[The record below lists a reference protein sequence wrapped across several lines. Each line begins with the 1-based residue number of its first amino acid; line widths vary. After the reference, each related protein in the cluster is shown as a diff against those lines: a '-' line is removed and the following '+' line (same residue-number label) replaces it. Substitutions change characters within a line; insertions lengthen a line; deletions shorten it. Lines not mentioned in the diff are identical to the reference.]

1 MKDFDSNRIYQTLG
15 DEFKNIYIVD
25 CEDQQIHTFKETL
38 KLPGFS
44 SCTSY
49 NDAMNQY
56 IDDRVYEKNR
66 DMLRMALSFN
76 SLFSRLEKTERFN
89 IHYQSKNDS
98 EVHFMYLHFGRVME
112 DGRLSQII
120 IGFANEDLDIRRNN
134 IDMFNN
140 ALPSNVVKRKVLIV
154 EDNEINREI
163 LKETLEDDYDVL
175 EAVNGE
181 EGLNILS
188 QYYKDISLILLDVVM
203 PVCDGFEFLSRQK
216 SDSLLASV
224 PVIVTTGN
232 NSQEDELKCLGLGA
246 VDFITKPYNARIVKS
261 RIDSVIKLRES
272 SMTLAAIEKDELTGL
287 YTRQAFYHHART
299 FTHFMTEEKF
309 NVVILDVADF
319 KLINGTYG
327 TKKGNE
333 VLVYLSNAFR
343 YYVKNGLLTRYEGD
357 QLLGLFHSKVKMDVE
372 RINRNI
378 NKIAEEAPIPNIR
391 IKVGIYEDVDTNL
404 SIPIICDRA
413 LMAEKSISKDFKTN
427 VAFYT
432 DELNQKQLAQR
443 QMENDFKSA
452 ISNREFKVYYQ
463 PKYDVNTE
471 NIVGAEALVRWQKL
485 DGTLIS
491 PGAFIPLFESDGLV
505 VHLDEYVFESVC
517 QFQKERM
524 ENKLPMVPISVNLSR
539 ASIHFSDVVDRYVDI
554 VNQKQIPF
562 ECVPIELTE
571 SATLYSEKILEITDQ
586 LVNAGFTLHMDDFGS
601 GYSSL
606 TSLNELNFSTVKL
619 DKSLIDYIDQV
630 RGKKI
635 VQQAIDLGH
644 GLDMKVVA
652 EGVESKE
659 QRDCLKEM
667 HCDMIQG
674 FYYSKPLKQE
684 DFIEKLGN
692 QNHLGF

>member
-1 MKDFDSNRIYQTLG
+1 
-15 DEFKNIYIVD
+15 
-25 CEDQQIHTFKETL
+25 
-38 KLPGFS
+38 
-44 SCTSY
+44 
-49 NDAMNQY
+49 
-56 IDDRVYEKNR
+56 
-66 DMLRMALSFN
+66 
-76 SLFSRLEKTERFN
+76 
-89 IHYQSKNDS
+89 
-98 EVHFMYLHFGRVME
+98 MYSHFGRVME
-112 DGRLSQII
+112 DGRLRQII

-140 ALPSNVVKRKVLIV
+140 SLPSNVVKRKVLIV

-163 LKETLEDDYDVL
+163 LKVTLEDDYDVL

-216 SDSLLASV
+216 SDSLLASI

-232 NSQEDELKCLGLGA
+232 NSQEDELKCLSLGA
-246 VDFITKPYNARIVKS
+246 VDFITKPYNALIVKS

-309 NVVILDVADF
+309 NVVILDVSDF

-404 SIPIICDRA
+404 SIPVICDRA

-432 DELNQKQLAQR
+432 DEMNQKQLVQR

-452 ISNREFKVYYQ
+452 IANREFKVYYQ

-471 NIVGAEALVRWQKL
+471 NIVGAEALVRWQKP

-505 VHLDEYVFESVC
+505 VHLDEYVFENVC

-539 ASIHFSDVVDRYVDI
+539 VSILFNDVVEHYVDI

-571 SATLYSEKILEITDQ
+571 SATLYSEKILEITDH

-619 DKSLIDYIDQV
+619 DKSLIDYIDQA

-635 VQQAIDLGH
+635 VQQVIDLGH

-684 DFIEKLGN
+684 DFIEKLRA
-692 QNHLGF
+692 

>member
-15 DEFKNIYIVD
+15 DEFKNIYIVN

-44 SCTSY
+44 SCKSY

-76 SLFSRLEKTERFN
+76 SLFSRLEKTEHFN

-98 EVHFMYLHFGRVME
+98 EVRFMYSHFGRVME

-140 ALPSNVVKRKVLIV
+140 ALPSNGFKRKVLIV

-163 LKETLEDDYDVL
+163 LKVTLEDDYDVL

-452 ISNREFKVYYQ
+452 IANREFKVYYQ

-524 ENKLPMVPISVNLSR
+524 ENKLEIVPISVNLSR
-539 ASIHFSDVVDRYVDI
+539 ASIHFSDVVERYVDI

-601 GYSSL
+601 DYSSL
-606 TSLNELNFSTVKL
+606 TSLNELNFSAVKL

-659 QRDCLKEM
+659 QKDCLKEM

-684 DFIEKLGN
+684 DFIEKLRA
-692 QNHLGF
+692 

>member
-1 MKDFDSNRIYQTLG
+1 
-15 DEFKNIYIVD
+15 
-25 CEDQQIHTFKETL
+25 
-38 KLPGFS
+38 
-44 SCTSY
+44 
-49 NDAMNQY
+49 
-56 IDDRVYEKNR
+56 
-66 DMLRMALSFN
+66 
-76 SLFSRLEKTERFN
+76 
-89 IHYQSKNDS
+89 
-98 EVHFMYLHFGRVME
+98 ME

-140 ALPSNVVKRKVLIV
+140 ALPSNGFKRKVLIV

-163 LKETLEDDYDVL
+163 LKVTLEDDYDVL

-427 VAFYT
+427 VAVYT

-684 DFIEKLGN
+684 DFIEKLRA
-692 QNHLGF
+692 

>member
-1 MKDFDSNRIYQTLG
+1 
-15 DEFKNIYIVD
+15 
-25 CEDQQIHTFKETL
+25 
-38 KLPGFS
+38 
-44 SCTSY
+44 
-49 NDAMNQY
+49 
-56 IDDRVYEKNR
+56 
-66 DMLRMALSFN
+66 
-76 SLFSRLEKTERFN
+76 
-89 IHYQSKNDS
+89 
-98 EVHFMYLHFGRVME
+98 MYSHFGRVME

-120 IGFANEDLDIRRNN
+120 IGFANEDLNIRRNN

-452 ISNREFKVYYQ
+452 IANREFKVYYQ

-471 NIVGAEALVRWQKL
+471 NIVGAEALVRWQKT

-524 ENKLPMVPISVNLSR
+524 ENKLEIVPISVNLSR
-539 ASIHFSDVVDRYVDI
+539 ASIHFSDVVERYVDI

-571 SATLYSEKILEITDQ
+571 SATLHSEKILEITDQ

-606 TSLNELNFSTVKL
+606 TSLNELNFSAVKL

-684 DFIEKLGN
+684 DFIEKLRA
-692 QNHLGF
+692 

>member
-1 MKDFDSNRIYQTLG
+1 MKDFDSNRIYQILG

-25 CEDQQIHTFKETL
+25 CEDQRIHTFKETL
-38 KLPGFS
+38 TLPGFS

-76 SLFSRLEKTERFN
+76 SLFSRLEKTEHFN

-98 EVHFMYLHFGRVME
+98 EVHFMYSHFGRVME

-134 IDMFNN
+134 LDMFNN
-140 ALPSNVVKRKVLIV
+140 TITPNGFKRKVLIV

-163 LKETLEDDYDVL
+163 LKATLEDDYDVI

-181 EGLNILS
+181 EGLQLLS
-188 QYYKDISLILLDVVM
+188 QYYKEISIILLDVVM
-203 PVCDGFEFLSRQK
+203 PVCDGFEFLTRQK

-232 NSQEDELKCLGLGA
+232 NSQEDELKCLG
-246 VDFITKPYNARIVKS
+246 
-261 RIDSVIKLRES
+261 
-272 SMTLAAIEKDELTGL
+272 
-287 YTRQAFYHHART
+287 
-299 FTHFMTEEKF
+299 
-309 NVVILDVADF
+309 LDVADF

-357 QLLGLFHSKVKMDVE
+357 QLLGLFHSNEKLDID
-372 RINRNI
+372 RINKNI

-391 IKVGIYEDVDTNL
+391 IKVGVYENVDTTL
-404 SIPIICDRA
+404 SMPIICDRA

-452 ISNREFKVYYQ
+452 IANKEFKVYYQ
-463 PKYDVNTE
+463 PKYDVQTE
-471 NIVGAEALVRWQKL
+471 HIVGAEALVRWQKP

-505 VHLDEYVFESVC
+505 VHLDEYVFENVC

-539 ASIHFSDVVDRYVDI
+539 ASIHFNDVVEHYVDI
-554 VNQKQIPF
+554 VKRKQIPF
-562 ECVPIELTE
+562 DCVPIELTE
-571 SATLYSEKILEITDQ
+571 SATLYSEKILEITNQ
-586 LVNAGFTLHMDDFGS
+586 LVKSGFKLHMDDFGS

-659 QRDCLKEM
+659 QKDCLKEIN
-667 HCDMIQG
+667 CDMIQG

-684 DFIEKLGN
+684 DFIEKLRRSKIV
-692 QNHLGF
+692 

>member
-98 EVHFMYLHFGRVME
+98 EVHFMYSHLGRVME

-140 ALPSNVVKRKVLIV
+140 ALPNNVVKRKVLIV

-452 ISNREFKVYYQ
+452 IANREFKVYYQ

-524 ENKLPMVPISVNLSR
+524 ENKLEIVPISVNLSR
-539 ASIHFSDVVDRYVDI
+539 ASIHFSDVVERYVDI

-606 TSLNELNFSTVKL
+606 TSLNELNFSAVKL

-684 DFIEKLGN
+684 DFIEKLRA
-692 QNHLGF
+692 

>member
-1 MKDFDSNRIYQTLG
+1 
-15 DEFKNIYIVD
+15 
-25 CEDQQIHTFKETL
+25 
-38 KLPGFS
+38 
-44 SCTSY
+44 
-49 NDAMNQY
+49 
-56 IDDRVYEKNR
+56 
-66 DMLRMALSFN
+66 
-76 SLFSRLEKTERFN
+76 
-89 IHYQSKNDS
+89 
-98 EVHFMYLHFGRVME
+98 MYSHFGRVME

-134 IDMFNN
+134 IDMLNN

-452 ISNREFKVYYQ
+452 IANREFKVYYQ

-471 NIVGAEALVRWQKL
+471 SIVGAEALVRWQKT

-684 DFIEKLGN
+684 DFIEKLRA
-692 QNHLGF
+692 

>member
-1 MKDFDSNRIYQTLG
+1 M
-15 DEFKNIYIVD
+15 
-25 CEDQQIHTFKETL
+25 
-38 KLPGFS
+38 
-44 SCTSY
+44 
-49 NDAMNQY
+49 
-56 IDDRVYEKNR
+56 
-66 DMLRMALSFN
+66 
-76 SLFSRLEKTERFN
+76 
-89 IHYQSKNDS
+89 
-98 EVHFMYLHFGRVME
+98 
-112 DGRLSQII
+112 
-120 IGFANEDLDIRRNN
+120 
-134 IDMFNN
+134 
-140 ALPSNVVKRKVLIV
+140 IV

-357 QLLGLFHSKVKMDVE
+357 QLLGLFHSKVKMDIE

-452 ISNREFKVYYQ
+452 IANREFKVYYQ

-524 ENKLPMVPISVNLSR
+524 ENKLEIVPISVNLSR
-539 ASIHFSDVVDRYVDI
+539 ASIHFSDVVERYVDI

-606 TSLNELNFSTVKL
+606 TSLNELNFSAVKL

-684 DFIEKLGN
+684 DFIEKLRA
-692 QNHLGF
+692 

>member
-1 MKDFDSNRIYQTLG
+1 
-15 DEFKNIYIVD
+15 
-25 CEDQQIHTFKETL
+25 
-38 KLPGFS
+38 
-44 SCTSY
+44 
-49 NDAMNQY
+49 
-56 IDDRVYEKNR
+56 
-66 DMLRMALSFN
+66 
-76 SLFSRLEKTERFN
+76 
-89 IHYQSKNDS
+89 
-98 EVHFMYLHFGRVME
+98 ME
-112 DGRLSQII
+112 DGRLRQII

-140 ALPSNVVKRKVLIV
+140 SLPSNVVKRKILIV

-163 LKETLEDDYDVL
+163 LKVTLEDDYDVL

-216 SDSLLASV
+216 SDSLLASI

-232 NSQEDELKCLGLGA
+232 NSQEDELKCLSLGA
-246 VDFITKPYNARIVKS
+246 VDFITKPYNALIVKS

-309 NVVILDVADF
+309 NVVILDVSDF

-404 SIPIICDRA
+404 SIPVICDRA

-432 DELNQKQLAQR
+432 DEMNQKQLVQR

-452 ISNREFKVYYQ
+452 IANREFKVYYQ

-471 NIVGAEALVRWQKL
+471 NIVGAEALVRWQKP

-505 VHLDEYVFESVC
+505 VHLDEYVFENVC

-539 ASIHFSDVVDRYVDI
+539 ASIHFNDVVEHYVDI

-586 LVNAGFTLHMDDFGS
+586 LVKAGFTLHMDDFGS

-619 DKSLIDYIDQV
+619 DKSLINYIDQA

-684 DFIEKLGN
+684 DFIEKLRA
-692 QNHLGF
+692 

>member
-1 MKDFDSNRIYQTLG
+1 MCL
-15 DEFKNIYIVD
+15 
-25 CEDQQIHTFKETL
+25 
-38 KLPGFS
+38 
-44 SCTSY
+44 
-49 NDAMNQY
+49 
-56 IDDRVYEKNR
+56 
-66 DMLRMALSFN
+66 LSLNN
-76 SLFSRLEKTERFN
+76 S
-89 IHYQSKNDS
+89 
-98 EVHFMYLHFGRVME
+98 
-112 DGRLSQII
+112 
-120 IGFANEDLDIRRNN
+120 
-134 IDMFNN
+134 
-140 ALPSNVVKRKVLIV
+140 LPSNVVKRKVLIV

-163 LKETLEDDYDVL
+163 LKVTLEDDYDVL

-216 SDSLLASV
+216 SDSLLASI

-232 NSQEDELKCLGLGA
+232 NSQEDELKCLSLGA
-246 VDFITKPYNARIVKS
+246 VDFITKPYNALIVKS

-309 NVVILDVADF
+309 NVVILDVSDF

-404 SIPIICDRA
+404 SIPVICDRA

-432 DELNQKQLAQR
+432 DEMNQKQLVQR

-452 ISNREFKVYYQ
+452 IANREFKVYYQ

-471 NIVGAEALVRWQKL
+471 NIVGAEALVRWQKP

-505 VHLDEYVFESVC
+505 VHLDEYVFENVC

-539 ASIHFSDVVDRYVDI
+539 ASIHFNDVVEHYVDI

-586 LVNAGFTLHMDDFGS
+586 LVKAGFTLHMDDFGS

-619 DKSLIDYIDQV
+619 DKSLINYIDQA

-684 DFIEKLGN
+684 DFIEKLRAA
-692 QNHLGF
+692 L

>member
-1 MKDFDSNRIYQTLG
+1 
-15 DEFKNIYIVD
+15 
-25 CEDQQIHTFKETL
+25 
-38 KLPGFS
+38 
-44 SCTSY
+44 
-49 NDAMNQY
+49 
-56 IDDRVYEKNR
+56 
-66 DMLRMALSFN
+66 
-76 SLFSRLEKTERFN
+76 
-89 IHYQSKNDS
+89 
-98 EVHFMYLHFGRVME
+98 MYSHFGRVME
-112 DGRLSQII
+112 DGRLRQII

-140 ALPSNVVKRKVLIV
+140 SLPSNVVKRKVLIV
-154 EDNEINREI
+154 EDNEINRGI
-163 LKETLEDDYDVL
+163 LKVTLEDDYDVL

-216 SDSLLASV
+216 SDSLLASI

-232 NSQEDELKCLGLGA
+232 NSQEDELKCLSLGA
-246 VDFITKPYNARIVKS
+246 VDFITKPYNALIVKS

-309 NVVILDVADF
+309 NVVILDVSDF

-404 SIPIICDRA
+404 SIPVICDRA

-432 DELNQKQLAQR
+432 DEMNQKQLVQR

-452 ISNREFKVYYQ
+452 IANREFKVYYQ

-471 NIVGAEALVRWQKL
+471 NIVGAEALVRWQKP

-505 VHLDEYVFESVC
+505 VHLDEYVFENVC

-539 ASIHFSDVVDRYVDI
+539 VSILFNDVVEHYVDI

-571 SATLYSEKILEITDQ
+571 SATLYSEKILEITDH

-619 DKSLIDYIDQV
+619 DKSLIDYIDQA

-635 VQQAIDLGH
+635 VQQVIDLGH

-667 HCDMIQG
+667 RCDMIQG

-684 DFIEKLGN
+684 DFIEKLRA
-692 QNHLGF
+692 

>member
-98 EVHFMYLHFGRVME
+98 EVHFMYSHLGRVME

-452 ISNREFKVYYQ
+452 IANREFKVYYQ

-471 NIVGAEALVRWQKL
+471 SIVGAEALVRWQKT

-491 PGAFIPLFESDGLV
+491 PGAFIPLFESDGLA

-684 DFIEKLGN
+684 DFIEKLRA
-692 QNHLGF
+692 

>member
-1 MKDFDSNRIYQTLG
+1 MPWLEGLKFPRGYQMGTH
-15 DEFKNIYIVD
+15 KN
-25 CEDQQIHTFKETL
+25 
-38 KLPGFS
+38 
-44 SCTSY
+44 
-49 NDAMNQY
+49 N
-56 IDDRVYEKNR
+56 
-66 DMLRMALSFN
+66 
-76 SLFSRLEKTERFN
+76 
-89 IHYQSKNDS
+89 S
-98 EVHFMYLHFGRVME
+98 EVHFMYSHFGRVME
-112 DGRLSQII
+112 DGRLRQII

-140 ALPSNVVKRKVLIV
+140 SLSSNVVKRKVLIV

-163 LKETLEDDYDVL
+163 LKVTLEDDYDVL

-216 SDSLLASV
+216 SDSLLASI

-232 NSQEDELKCLGLGA
+232 NSQEDELKCLSLGA

-309 NVVILDVADF
+309 NVVILDVSDF

-404 SIPIICDRA
+404 SIPVICDRA

-432 DELNQKQLAQR
+432 DEMNQKQLVQR

-452 ISNREFKVYYQ
+452 IANREFKVYYQ

-471 NIVGAEALVRWQKL
+471 NIVGAEALVRWQKP

-505 VHLDEYVFESVC
+505 VHLDEYVFENVC

-539 ASIHFSDVVDRYVDI
+539 ASIHFNDVVEHYVDI

-586 LVNAGFTLHMDDFGS
+586 LVKAGFTLHMDDFGS

-619 DKSLIDYIDQV
+619 DKSLINYIDQA
-630 RGKKI
+630 RGNKI
-635 VQQAIDLGH
+635 LQQAIDLGH

-684 DFIEKLGN
+684 DFIEKLRA
-692 QNHLGF
+692 

>member
-1 MKDFDSNRIYQTLG
+1 MKDFDSNRIYQILG

-25 CEDQQIHTFKETL
+25 CEDQRIHTFKETL
-38 KLPGFS
+38 TLPGFS

-76 SLFSRLEKTERFN
+76 SLFSRLEKTEHFN

-98 EVHFMYLHFGRVME
+98 EVHFMCSHFGRVME

-134 IDMFNN
+134 LDMFNN
-140 ALPSNVVKRKVLIV
+140 TITPNGFKRKVLIV

-163 LKETLEDDYDVL
+163 LKATLEDDYDVI

-181 EGLNILS
+181 EGLQLLS
-188 QYYKDISLILLDVVM
+188 QYYKEISIILLDVVM
-203 PVCDGFEFLSRQK
+203 PVCDGFEFLTRQK

-246 VDFITKPYNARIVKS
+246 
-261 RIDSVIKLRES
+261 
-272 SMTLAAIEKDELTGL
+272 
-287 YTRQAFYHHART
+287 
-299 FTHFMTEEKF
+299 
-309 NVVILDVADF
+309 ADF

-357 QLLGLFHSKVKMDVE
+357 QLLGLFHSNEKLDID
-372 RINRNI
+372 RINKNI

-391 IKVGIYEDVDTNL
+391 IKVGVYENVDTTL
-404 SIPIICDRA
+404 SMPIICDRA

-452 ISNREFKVYYQ
+452 IANKEFKVYYQ
-463 PKYDVNTE
+463 PKYDVQTE
-471 NIVGAEALVRWQKL
+471 HIVGAEALVRWQKT

-505 VHLDEYVFESVC
+505 VHLDEYVFENVC

-539 ASIHFSDVVDRYVDI
+539 ASIHFNDVVEHYVDI
-554 VNQKQIPF
+554 VKRKQIPF
-562 ECVPIELTE
+562 DCVPIELTE
-571 SATLYSEKILEITDQ
+571 SATLYSEKILEITNQ
-586 LVNAGFTLHMDDFGS
+586 LVKSGFKLHMGDFGS

-659 QRDCLKEM
+659 QKDCLKEM
-667 HCDMIQG
+667 NCDMIQG

-684 DFIEKLGN
+684 DFIEKR
-692 QNHLGF
+692 

>member
-1 MKDFDSNRIYQTLG
+1 
-15 DEFKNIYIVD
+15 
-25 CEDQQIHTFKETL
+25 
-38 KLPGFS
+38 
-44 SCTSY
+44 
-49 NDAMNQY
+49 
-56 IDDRVYEKNR
+56 
-66 DMLRMALSFN
+66 
-76 SLFSRLEKTERFN
+76 
-89 IHYQSKNDS
+89 
-98 EVHFMYLHFGRVME
+98 MYSHFGRVME

-140 ALPSNVVKRKVLIV
+140 ALPSNGFKRKVLIV

-163 LKETLEDDYDVL
+163 LKVTLEDDYDVL

-452 ISNREFKVYYQ
+452 IANREFKVYYQ

-524 ENKLPMVPISVNLSR
+524 ENKLEIVPISVNLSR
-539 ASIHFSDVVDRYVDI
+539 ASIHFSDVVERYVDI

-606 TSLNELNFSTVKL
+606 TSLNELNFSAVKL

-644 GLDMKVVA
+644 GVDMKVVA

-659 QRDCLKEM
+659 QKDCLKEM

-684 DFIEKLGN
+684 DFIEKLRA
-692 QNHLGF
+692 

>member
-1 MKDFDSNRIYQTLG
+1 
-15 DEFKNIYIVD
+15 
-25 CEDQQIHTFKETL
+25 
-38 KLPGFS
+38 
-44 SCTSY
+44 
-49 NDAMNQY
+49 
-56 IDDRVYEKNR
+56 
-66 DMLRMALSFN
+66 
-76 SLFSRLEKTERFN
+76 
-89 IHYQSKNDS
+89 
-98 EVHFMYLHFGRVME
+98 MYSHFGRVME
-112 DGRLSQII
+112 DGRLRQII
-120 IGFANEDLDIRRNN
+120 IGFANEDLDIRRNT

-140 ALPSNVVKRKVLIV
+140 SLPSNVVKRKVLIV

-163 LKETLEDDYDVL
+163 LKVTLEDDYDVL

-216 SDSLLASV
+216 SDSLLASI

-232 NSQEDELKCLGLGA
+232 NSQEDELKCLSLGA
-246 VDFITKPYNARIVKS
+246 VDFITKPYNALIVKS

-309 NVVILDVADF
+309 NVVILDVSDF

-404 SIPIICDRA
+404 SIPVICDRA

-432 DELNQKQLAQR
+432 DEMNQKQLAQR

-452 ISNREFKVYYQ
+452 IANREFKVYYQ

-471 NIVGAEALVRWQKL
+471 NIVGAEALVRWQKP

-505 VHLDEYVFESVC
+505 VHLDEYVFENVC

-539 ASIHFSDVVDRYVDI
+539 ASIHFNDVVEHYVDI

-586 LVNAGFTLHMDDFGS
+586 LVKAGFTLHMDDFGS

-619 DKSLIDYIDQV
+619 DKSLINYIDQA

-684 DFIEKLGN
+684 DFIEKLRA
-692 QNHLGF
+692 

>member
-15 DEFKNIYIVD
+15 DEFKNIYIVN

-44 SCTSY
+44 SYTSY

-76 SLFSRLEKTERFN
+76 SLFSRLEKTEHFN
-89 IHYQSKNDS
+89 IHYRSKNDS
-98 EVHFMYLHFGRVME
+98 EVHFMYSHFGRVME

-140 ALPSNVVKRKVLIV
+140 ALPSNGFKRKVLIV

-163 LKETLEDDYDVL
+163 LKVTLEDDYDVL

-272 SMTLAAIEKDELTGL
+272 SMTLVAIEKDELTGL

-452 ISNREFKVYYQ
+452 IANREFKVYYQ

-471 NIVGAEALVRWQKL
+471 SIVGAEALVRWQKT

-539 ASIHFSDVVDRYVDI
+539 ASIYFSDVVDRYVDI

-684 DFIEKLGN
+684 DFIEKLRA
-692 QNHLGF
+692 

>member
-1 MKDFDSNRIYQTLG
+1 
-15 DEFKNIYIVD
+15 
-25 CEDQQIHTFKETL
+25 
-38 KLPGFS
+38 
-44 SCTSY
+44 
-49 NDAMNQY
+49 
-56 IDDRVYEKNR
+56 
-66 DMLRMALSFN
+66 
-76 SLFSRLEKTERFN
+76 
-89 IHYQSKNDS
+89 
-98 EVHFMYLHFGRVME
+98 MYSHFGRVME
-112 DGRLSQII
+112 DGRLRQII

-140 ALPSNVVKRKVLIV
+140 SLPSNVVKRKVLIV

-163 LKETLEDDYDVL
+163 LKVTLEDDYDVL

-216 SDSLLASV
+216 SDSLLASI

-232 NSQEDELKCLGLGA
+232 NSQEDELKCLSLGA
-246 VDFITKPYNARIVKS
+246 VDFITKPYNALIVKS

-309 NVVILDVADF
+309 NVVILDVSDF

-404 SIPIICDRA
+404 SIPVICDRA

-432 DELNQKQLAQR
+432 DEMNRKQLVQR

-452 ISNREFKVYYQ
+452 IVNREFKVYYQ

-471 NIVGAEALVRWQKL
+471 NIVGAEALVRWQKP

-505 VHLDEYVFESVC
+505 VHLDEYVFENVC

-539 ASIHFSDVVDRYVDI
+539 ASIHFNDVVEHYVDI

-571 SATLYSEKILEITDQ
+571 SATLYSEKILEITDH

-619 DKSLIDYIDQV
+619 DKSLIDYIDQA

-635 VQQAIDLGH
+635 VQQVIDLGH

-684 DFIEKLGN
+684 DFIEKLRA
-692 QNHLGF
+692 

>member
-1 MKDFDSNRIYQTLG
+1 
-15 DEFKNIYIVD
+15 
-25 CEDQQIHTFKETL
+25 
-38 KLPGFS
+38 
-44 SCTSY
+44 
-49 NDAMNQY
+49 
-56 IDDRVYEKNR
+56 
-66 DMLRMALSFN
+66 
-76 SLFSRLEKTERFN
+76 
-89 IHYQSKNDS
+89 
-98 EVHFMYLHFGRVME
+98 MYSHFGRVME

-452 ISNREFKVYYQ
+452 IANREFKVYYQ

-471 NIVGAEALVRWQKL
+471 SIVGAEALVRWQKT

-684 DFIEKLGN
+684 DFIEKLRA
-692 QNHLGF
+692 

>member
-1 MKDFDSNRIYQTLG
+1 
-15 DEFKNIYIVD
+15 
-25 CEDQQIHTFKETL
+25 
-38 KLPGFS
+38 
-44 SCTSY
+44 
-49 NDAMNQY
+49 
-56 IDDRVYEKNR
+56 
-66 DMLRMALSFN
+66 
-76 SLFSRLEKTERFN
+76 
-89 IHYQSKNDS
+89 
-98 EVHFMYLHFGRVME
+98 MYSHFGRVME

-140 ALPSNVVKRKVLIV
+140 VLPSNVVKRKVLIV

-224 PVIVTTGN
+224 PVIVTTGT

-246 VDFITKPYNARIVKS
+246 VDFITKPYNVRIVKS

-452 ISNREFKVYYQ
+452 IANREFKVYYQ

-524 ENKLPMVPISVNLSR
+524 ENKLEIVPISVNLSR
-539 ASIHFSDVVDRYVDI
+539 ASIHFSDVVERYVDI

-606 TSLNELNFSTVKL
+606 TSLNELNFSAVKL

-684 DFIEKLGN
+684 DFIEKLRA
-692 QNHLGF
+692 

>member
-1 MKDFDSNRIYQTLG
+1 
-15 DEFKNIYIVD
+15 
-25 CEDQQIHTFKETL
+25 
-38 KLPGFS
+38 
-44 SCTSY
+44 
-49 NDAMNQY
+49 
-56 IDDRVYEKNR
+56 
-66 DMLRMALSFN
+66 
-76 SLFSRLEKTERFN
+76 
-89 IHYQSKNDS
+89 
-98 EVHFMYLHFGRVME
+98 MYSHFGRVME

-357 QLLGLFHSKVKMDVE
+357 QLLGLFHSKVKMNVE

-452 ISNREFKVYYQ
+452 IANREFKVYYQ

-471 NIVGAEALVRWQKL
+471 NIVGAEALVRWQKT

-524 ENKLPMVPISVNLSR
+524 ENKLEIVPISVNLSR
-539 ASIHFSDVVDRYVDI
+539 ASIHFSDVVERYVDI

-659 QRDCLKEM
+659 QKDCLKEM

-684 DFIEKLGN
+684 DFIEKLRA
-692 QNHLGF
+692 

>member
-1 MKDFDSNRIYQTLG
+1 
-15 DEFKNIYIVD
+15 
-25 CEDQQIHTFKETL
+25 
-38 KLPGFS
+38 
-44 SCTSY
+44 
-49 NDAMNQY
+49 
-56 IDDRVYEKNR
+56 
-66 DMLRMALSFN
+66 
-76 SLFSRLEKTERFN
+76 
-89 IHYQSKNDS
+89 
-98 EVHFMYLHFGRVME
+98 MYSHFGRVME
-112 DGRLSQII
+112 DGRLRQII

-140 ALPSNVVKRKVLIV
+140 SLPSNVVKRKVLIV

-163 LKETLEDDYDVL
+163 LKVTLEDDYDVL

-216 SDSLLASV
+216 SDSLLASI

-232 NSQEDELKCLGLGA
+232 NSQEDELKCLSLGA
-246 VDFITKPYNARIVKS
+246 VDFITKPYNALIVKS

-309 NVVILDVADF
+309 NVVILDVSDF

-327 TKKGNE
+327 TKKENE

-404 SIPIICDRA
+404 SIPVICDRA

-432 DELNQKQLAQR
+432 DEMNQKQLVQR

-452 ISNREFKVYYQ
+452 IANREFKVYYQ

-471 NIVGAEALVRWQKL
+471 NIVGAEALVRWQKP

-491 PGAFIPLFESDGLV
+491 PGAFIPLFESDRLV
-505 VHLDEYVFESVC
+505 VHLDEYVFENVC

-539 ASIHFSDVVDRYVDI
+539 VSILFNDVVEHYVDI

-571 SATLYSEKILEITDQ
+571 SATLYSEKILEITDH

-619 DKSLIDYIDQV
+619 DKSLIDYIDQA

-635 VQQAIDLGH
+635 VQQVIDLGH

-684 DFIEKLGN
+684 DFIEKLRA
-692 QNHLGF
+692 

>member
-1 MKDFDSNRIYQTLG
+1 
-15 DEFKNIYIVD
+15 
-25 CEDQQIHTFKETL
+25 
-38 KLPGFS
+38 
-44 SCTSY
+44 
-49 NDAMNQY
+49 
-56 IDDRVYEKNR
+56 
-66 DMLRMALSFN
+66 
-76 SLFSRLEKTERFN
+76 
-89 IHYQSKNDS
+89 
-98 EVHFMYLHFGRVME
+98 MYSHFGRVME

-272 SMTLAAIEKDELTGL
+272 NMTLAAIEKDELTGL

-452 ISNREFKVYYQ
+452 IANREFKVYYQ

-471 NIVGAEALVRWQKL
+471 NIVGAEALVRWQKT

-524 ENKLPMVPISVNLSR
+524 ENKLEIVPISVNLSR
-539 ASIHFSDVVDRYVDI
+539 ASIHFSDVVERYVDI

-606 TSLNELNFSTVKL
+606 TSLNELNFSAVKL

-684 DFIEKLGN
+684 DFIEKLRA
-692 QNHLGF
+692 

>member
-1 MKDFDSNRIYQTLG
+1 
-15 DEFKNIYIVD
+15 
-25 CEDQQIHTFKETL
+25 
-38 KLPGFS
+38 
-44 SCTSY
+44 
-49 NDAMNQY
+49 
-56 IDDRVYEKNR
+56 
-66 DMLRMALSFN
+66 
-76 SLFSRLEKTERFN
+76 
-89 IHYQSKNDS
+89 
-98 EVHFMYLHFGRVME
+98 
-112 DGRLSQII
+112 
-120 IGFANEDLDIRRNN
+120 
-134 IDMFNN
+134 MFNN
-140 ALPSNVVKRKVLIV
+140 ALPSNGFKRKVLIV

-163 LKETLEDDYDVL
+163 LKVTLEDDYDVL

-452 ISNREFKVYYQ
+452 IANREFKVYYQ

-471 NIVGAEALVRWQKL
+471 SIVGAEALVRWQKT

-659 QRDCLKEM
+659 QKDCLKEM

-684 DFIEKLGN
+684 DFIEKLRA
-692 QNHLGF
+692 

>member
-1 MKDFDSNRIYQTLG
+1 MCL
-15 DEFKNIYIVD
+15 
-25 CEDQQIHTFKETL
+25 
-38 KLPGFS
+38 
-44 SCTSY
+44 
-49 NDAMNQY
+49 
-56 IDDRVYEKNR
+56 
-66 DMLRMALSFN
+66 LSLNN
-76 SLFSRLEKTERFN
+76 S
-89 IHYQSKNDS
+89 
-98 EVHFMYLHFGRVME
+98 
-112 DGRLSQII
+112 
-120 IGFANEDLDIRRNN
+120 
-134 IDMFNN
+134 
-140 ALPSNVVKRKVLIV
+140 LPSNVVKRKVLIV

-163 LKETLEDDYDVL
+163 LKVTLEDDYDVL

-216 SDSLLASV
+216 SDSLLASI

-232 NSQEDELKCLGLGA
+232 NSQEDELKCLSLGA
-246 VDFITKPYNARIVKS
+246 VDFITKPYNALIVKS

-309 NVVILDVADF
+309 NVVILDVSDF

-404 SIPIICDRA
+404 SIPVICDRA

-432 DELNQKQLAQR
+432 DEMNQKQLAQR

-452 ISNREFKVYYQ
+452 IANREFKVYYQ

-471 NIVGAEALVRWQKL
+471 NIVGAEALVRWQKP

-505 VHLDEYVFESVC
+505 VHLDEYVFENVC

-539 ASIHFSDVVDRYVDI
+539 ASIHFNDVVEHYVDI

-586 LVNAGFTLHMDDFGS
+586 LVKAGFTLHMDDFGS

-619 DKSLIDYIDQV
+619 DKSLINYIDQA

-684 DFIEKLGN
+684 DFMVIRN
-692 QNHLGF
+692 

>member
-1 MKDFDSNRIYQTLG
+1 
-15 DEFKNIYIVD
+15 
-25 CEDQQIHTFKETL
+25 
-38 KLPGFS
+38 
-44 SCTSY
+44 
-49 NDAMNQY
+49 
-56 IDDRVYEKNR
+56 
-66 DMLRMALSFN
+66 
-76 SLFSRLEKTERFN
+76 
-89 IHYQSKNDS
+89 
-98 EVHFMYLHFGRVME
+98 MYSHFGRVME
-112 DGRLSQII
+112 DGRLRQII

-140 ALPSNVVKRKVLIV
+140 SLPSNVVKRKVLIV

-163 LKETLEDDYDVL
+163 LKVTLEDDYDVL

-216 SDSLLASV
+216 SDSLLASI

-232 NSQEDELKCLGLGA
+232 NSQEDELKCLSLGA
-246 VDFITKPYNARIVKS
+246 VDFITKPYNALIVKS

-309 NVVILDVADF
+309 NVVILDVSDF

-404 SIPIICDRA
+404 SIPVICDRA

-432 DELNQKQLAQR
+432 DEMNQKQLVQR

-452 ISNREFKVYYQ
+452 IVNREFKVYYQ

-471 NIVGAEALVRWQKL
+471 NIVGAEALVRWQKP

-505 VHLDEYVFESVC
+505 VHLDEYVFENVC

-539 ASIHFSDVVDRYVDI
+539 VSILFNDVVEHYVDI

-586 LVNAGFTLHMDDFGS
+586 LVKAGFELHMDDFGS

-684 DFIEKLGN
+684 DFIEKLRA
-692 QNHLGF
+692 

>member
-1 MKDFDSNRIYQTLG
+1 
-15 DEFKNIYIVD
+15 
-25 CEDQQIHTFKETL
+25 
-38 KLPGFS
+38 
-44 SCTSY
+44 
-49 NDAMNQY
+49 
-56 IDDRVYEKNR
+56 
-66 DMLRMALSFN
+66 
-76 SLFSRLEKTERFN
+76 
-89 IHYQSKNDS
+89 
-98 EVHFMYLHFGRVME
+98 MYSHFGRVME
-112 DGRLSQII
+112 DGRLRQII

-140 ALPSNVVKRKVLIV
+140 SLPSNVVKRKVLIV

-163 LKETLEDDYDVL
+163 LKVTLEDDYDVL

-216 SDSLLASV
+216 SDSLLASI

-232 NSQEDELKCLGLGA
+232 NSQEDELKCLSLGA
-246 VDFITKPYNARIVKS
+246 VDFITKPYNALIVKS

-309 NVVILDVADF
+309 NVVILDVSDF

-404 SIPIICDRA
+404 SIPVICDRA

-432 DELNQKQLAQR
+432 DEMNQKQLVQR

-452 ISNREFKVYYQ
+452 IANREFKVYYQ

-471 NIVGAEALVRWQKL
+471 NIVGAEALVRWQKP

-505 VHLDEYVFESVC
+505 VHLDEYVFENVC

-539 ASIHFSDVVDRYVDI
+539 ASIHFNDVVEHYVDI

-586 LVNAGFTLHMDDFGS
+586 LVKAGFTLHMDDFGS

-619 DKSLIDYIDQV
+619 DKSLINYIDQA

-684 DFIEKLGN
+684 DFIEKLRAT
-692 QNHLGF
+692 L

>member
-1 MKDFDSNRIYQTLG
+1 
-15 DEFKNIYIVD
+15 
-25 CEDQQIHTFKETL
+25 
-38 KLPGFS
+38 
-44 SCTSY
+44 
-49 NDAMNQY
+49 
-56 IDDRVYEKNR
+56 
-66 DMLRMALSFN
+66 
-76 SLFSRLEKTERFN
+76 
-89 IHYQSKNDS
+89 
-98 EVHFMYLHFGRVME
+98 MYSHFGRVME

-163 LKETLEDDYDVL
+163 LKETLEDDYDVI

-246 VDFITKPYNARIVKS
+246 VDFITKPYNVRIVKS

-391 IKVGIYEDVDTNL
+391 IKVGIYEDIDTSL

-432 DELNQKQLAQR
+432 DEMNQKQLAQR

-452 ISNREFKVYYQ
+452 IANREFKVYYQ

-471 NIVGAEALVRWQKL
+471 NIVGAEALVRWQKP

-505 VHLDEYVFESVC
+505 VHLDEYVFENVC

-524 ENKLPMVPISVNLSR
+524 ENKLPMVPIAVNLSR
-539 ASIHFSDVVDRYVDI
+539 ASIHFNDVVEHYVDI

-586 LVNAGFTLHMDDFGS
+586 LVYAGFKLHMDDFGS

-659 QRDCLKEM
+659 QKDCLKEM

-684 DFIEKLGN
+684 DFIEKLRA
-692 QNHLGF
+692 

>member
-89 IHYQSKNDS
+89 IHYRSKNDS
-98 EVHFMYLHFGRVME
+98 EVHFMYSHFGRVME

-343 YYVKNGLLTRYEGD
+343 YYVKNGLLTRYEVD

-452 ISNREFKVYYQ
+452 IANREFKVYYQ

-471 NIVGAEALVRWQKL
+471 SIVGAEALVRWQKT

-571 SATLYSEKILEITDQ
+571 SATLYSEKILEITNQ

-606 TSLNELNFSTVKL
+606 TFLNELNFSTVKL

-684 DFIEKLGN
+684 DFIEKLRA
-692 QNHLGF
+692 

>member
-1 MKDFDSNRIYQTLG
+1 
-15 DEFKNIYIVD
+15 
-25 CEDQQIHTFKETL
+25 
-38 KLPGFS
+38 
-44 SCTSY
+44 
-49 NDAMNQY
+49 
-56 IDDRVYEKNR
+56 
-66 DMLRMALSFN
+66 
-76 SLFSRLEKTERFN
+76 
-89 IHYQSKNDS
+89 
-98 EVHFMYLHFGRVME
+98 MYSHFGRVME

-120 IGFANEDLDIRRNN
+120 IGFANEDLDIRRND

-299 FTHFMTEEKF
+299 FTHFMTEVKF

-452 ISNREFKVYYQ
+452 IANREFKVYYQ

-471 NIVGAEALVRWQKL
+471 NIVGAEALVRWQKT

-524 ENKLPMVPISVNLSR
+524 KNKLEIVPISVNLSR
-539 ASIHFSDVVDRYVDI
+539 ASIHFSDVVERYVDI

-606 TSLNELNFSTVKL
+606 TSLNELNFSAVKL

-684 DFIEKLGN
+684 DFIEKLRA
-692 QNHLGF
+692 

>member
-1 MKDFDSNRIYQTLG
+1 M
-15 DEFKNIYIVD
+15 
-25 CEDQQIHTFKETL
+25 
-38 KLPGFS
+38 
-44 SCTSY
+44 
-49 NDAMNQY
+49 
-56 IDDRVYEKNR
+56 
-66 DMLRMALSFN
+66 
-76 SLFSRLEKTERFN
+76 
-89 IHYQSKNDS
+89 
-98 EVHFMYLHFGRVME
+98 
-112 DGRLSQII
+112 
-120 IGFANEDLDIRRNN
+120 
-134 IDMFNN
+134 
-140 ALPSNVVKRKVLIV
+140 
-154 EDNEINREI
+154 
-163 LKETLEDDYDVL
+163 
-175 EAVNGE
+175 
-181 EGLNILS
+181 
-188 QYYKDISLILLDVVM
+188 
-203 PVCDGFEFLSRQK
+203 
-216 SDSLLASV
+216 
-224 PVIVTTGN
+224 
-232 NSQEDELKCLGLGA
+232 
-246 VDFITKPYNARIVKS
+246 
-261 RIDSVIKLRES
+261 
-272 SMTLAAIEKDELTGL
+272 
-287 YTRQAFYHHART
+287 
-299 FTHFMTEEKF
+299 
-309 NVVILDVADF
+309 
-319 KLINGTYG
+319 
-327 TKKGNE
+327 
-333 VLVYLSNAFR
+333 
-343 YYVKNGLLTRYEGD
+343 KNGLLTRYEGD

-391 IKVGIYEDVDTNL
+391 IKVGIYEDIDTSL

-432 DELNQKQLAQR
+432 DEMNQKQLAQR

-452 ISNREFKVYYQ
+452 IANREFKVYYQ

-471 NIVGAEALVRWQKL
+471 NIVGAEALVRWQKP

-505 VHLDEYVFESVC
+505 VHLDEYVFENVC

-539 ASIHFSDVVDRYVDI
+539 ASIHFNDVVEHYVDI

-586 LVNAGFTLHMDDFGS
+586 LVKAGFKLHMDDFGS

-635 VQQAIDLGH
+635 VQRHIVDGIIAGMSS
-644 GLDMKVVA
+644 LD
-652 EGVESKE
+652 ESVESKE
-659 QRDCLKEM
+659 QKDCLKEM

-684 DFIEKLGN
+684 DFIEKLRA
-692 QNHLGF
+692 

>member
-15 DEFKNIYIVD
+15 DEFKNIYIVN

-98 EVHFMYLHFGRVME
+98 EVHFMYSHFGRVME

-246 VDFITKPYNARIVKS
+246 VDFITKPYNVRIVKS

-452 ISNREFKVYYQ
+452 IVNREFKVYYQ

-471 NIVGAEALVRWQKL
+471 NIVGAEALVRWQKT

-524 ENKLPMVPISVNLSR
+524 ENKLEIVPISVNLSR
-539 ASIHFSDVVDRYVDI
+539 ASIHFSDVVERYVDI

-606 TSLNELNFSTVKL
+606 RSLNELNFSAVKL

-684 DFIEKLGN
+684 DFIEKLRA
-692 QNHLGF
+692 

>member
-1 MKDFDSNRIYQTLG
+1 MGT
-15 DEFKNIYIVD
+15 
-25 CEDQQIHTFKETL
+25 H
-38 KLPGFS
+38 
-44 SCTSY
+44 
-49 NDAMNQY
+49 
-56 IDDRVYEKNR
+56 
-66 DMLRMALSFN
+66 
-76 SLFSRLEKTERFN
+76 
-89 IHYQSKNDS
+89 KNDL
-98 EVHFMYLHFGRVME
+98 EVHFMYSHFGRVME

-120 IGFANEDLDIRRNN
+120 IGFANEDLDICRNN

-140 ALPSNVVKRKVLIV
+140 ALPNNVVKRKVLIV

-319 KLINGTYG
+319 ELINGTYG

-357 QLLGLFHSKVKMDVE
+357 QLLGLFHSKVKMNVE

-378 NKIAEEAPIPNIR
+378 NKIAEEAPIPNIC

-452 ISNREFKVYYQ
+452 IANREFKVYYQ

-471 NIVGAEALVRWQKL
+471 NIVGAEALVRWQKT

-524 ENKLPMVPISVNLSR
+524 ENKLEIVPISVNLSR
-539 ASIHFSDVVDRYVDI
+539 ASIHFSDVVERYVDI

-606 TSLNELNFSTVKL
+606 TSLNELNFSAVKL

-684 DFIEKLGN
+684 DFIEKLRA
-692 QNHLGF
+692 

>member
-1 MKDFDSNRIYQTLG
+1 
-15 DEFKNIYIVD
+15 
-25 CEDQQIHTFKETL
+25 
-38 KLPGFS
+38 
-44 SCTSY
+44 
-49 NDAMNQY
+49 
-56 IDDRVYEKNR
+56 
-66 DMLRMALSFN
+66 
-76 SLFSRLEKTERFN
+76 
-89 IHYQSKNDS
+89 
-98 EVHFMYLHFGRVME
+98 
-112 DGRLSQII
+112 
-120 IGFANEDLDIRRNN
+120 
-134 IDMFNN
+134 
-140 ALPSNVVKRKVLIV
+140 
-154 EDNEINREI
+154 
-163 LKETLEDDYDVL
+163 
-175 EAVNGE
+175 
-181 EGLNILS
+181 
-188 QYYKDISLILLDVVM
+188 M

-299 FTHFMTEEKF
+299 FTHFMTEEKL

-452 ISNREFKVYYQ
+452 IANREFKVYYQ

-471 NIVGAEALVRWQKL
+471 NIVGAEALVRWQKT

-524 ENKLPMVPISVNLSR
+524 ENKLEIVPISVNLSR
-539 ASIHFSDVVDRYVDI
+539 ASIHFSDVVERYVDI

-571 SATLYSEKILEITDQ
+571 SATLCLEKILEIADQ

-606 TSLNELNFSTVKL
+606 TSLNELNFSAVKL

-684 DFIEKLGN
+684 DFIEKLRA
-692 QNHLGF
+692 

>member
-1 MKDFDSNRIYQTLG
+1 M
-15 DEFKNIYIVD
+15 
-25 CEDQQIHTFKETL
+25 
-38 KLPGFS
+38 
-44 SCTSY
+44 
-49 NDAMNQY
+49 
-56 IDDRVYEKNR
+56 
-66 DMLRMALSFN
+66 
-76 SLFSRLEKTERFN
+76 
-89 IHYQSKNDS
+89 
-98 EVHFMYLHFGRVME
+98 
-112 DGRLSQII
+112 
-120 IGFANEDLDIRRNN
+120 
-134 IDMFNN
+134 
-140 ALPSNVVKRKVLIV
+140 PSNVVKRKVLIV
-154 EDNEINREI
+154 EDNEINRGI
-163 LKETLEDDYDVL
+163 LKVTLEDDYDVL

-216 SDSLLASV
+216 SDSLLASI

-232 NSQEDELKCLGLGA
+232 NSQEDELKCLSLGA
-246 VDFITKPYNARIVKS
+246 VDFITKPYNALIVKS

-309 NVVILDVADF
+309 NVVILDVSDF

-404 SIPIICDRA
+404 SIPVICDRA

-432 DELNQKQLAQR
+432 DEMNQKQLVQR

-452 ISNREFKVYYQ
+452 IANREFKVYYQ

-471 NIVGAEALVRWQKL
+471 NIVGAEALVRWQKP

-505 VHLDEYVFESVC
+505 VHLDEYVFENVC

-539 ASIHFSDVVDRYVDI
+539 VSILFNDVVEHYVDI

-571 SATLYSEKILEITDQ
+571 SATLYSEKILEITDH

-619 DKSLIDYIDQV
+619 DKSLIDYIDQA

-635 VQQAIDLGH
+635 VQQVIDLGH

-684 DFIEKLGN
+684 DFIEKLRA
-692 QNHLGF
+692 